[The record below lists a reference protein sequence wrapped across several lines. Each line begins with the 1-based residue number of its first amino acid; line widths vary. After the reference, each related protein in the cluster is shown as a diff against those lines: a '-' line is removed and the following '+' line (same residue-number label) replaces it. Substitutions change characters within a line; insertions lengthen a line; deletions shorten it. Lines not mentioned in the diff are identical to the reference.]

1 MKNKSV
7 TFDPSTNL
15 TAVALSA
22 SARSRTA
29 TGPIRFNMTNDYM
42 FRAVLQENNKV
53 LRGLVCSLLHL
64 SKEELISA
72 EITNP
77 IILGD
82 SIDNKEFRLDIYV
95 LLNNRTVLNLEMQVL
110 DKLNWPDRSLVYLCR
125 SFDQLEHGQDYQE
138 THPVIHISFL
148 DYTLFKDSPEFYSTY
163 KLINVKNHQIYSD
176 KFTLSVLNLSRID
189 LATEEDK
196 KYQID
201 HWARLFKAAT
211 WEEIHMIAS
220 ENDSISEASDT
231 IFRLSAE
238 ADIRKRCL
246 DREEYYRDIRTYQKI
261 IAEKDLLFEKT
272 IAEKD
277 SFIEKTIAEKDSLI
291 QELRHEIEL
300 LKTGSGNAPSF

>member
-1 MKNKSV
+1 MQIGKSFLLLCHTV
-7 TFDPSTNL
+7 FTHF
-15 TAVALSA
+15 
-22 SARSRTA
+22 
-29 TGPIRFNMTNDYM
+29 PI
-42 FRAVLQENNKV
+42 
-53 LRGLVCSLLHL
+53 
-64 SKEELISA
+64 
-72 EITNP
+72 
-77 IILGD
+77 
-82 SIDNKEFRLDIYV
+82 
-95 LLNNRTVLNLEMQVL
+95 
-110 DKLNWPDRSLVYLCR
+110 
-125 SFDQLEHGQDYQE
+125 
-138 THPVIHISFL
+138 IHISFL
-148 DYTLFKDSPEFYSTY
+148 DYTLFKDFPEFYSTY
-163 KLINVKNHQIYSD
+163 KLINVKNRQIYSD
-176 KFTLSVLNLSRID
+176 KFTLSVLTLSRID

-277 SFIEKTIAEKDSLI
+277 SFFEKTIAEKDSFIEKTIAEKDSLI
-291 QELRHEIEL
+291 QELRHEIEI